1 MPTSSTDIN
10 YITGVTGQMK
20 FHLIHTPGNN
30 GDHENCWI
38 LNDTVDGK
46 IRVGVIDNI
55 AELQFNEE
63 NELDT
68 TTDLFWKADIVASRL
83 YDMRFSIV
91 ENMRQAHE
99 KFSDQTPSAT
109 SVIAAAADIQLKEN
123 GRIVFEGAA
132 AGTCEIWAA
141 TGRDQSL
148 SYVSSGN
155 TAPSIGSP
163 IPIADFHPNSFHGES
178 TILIF
183 ATPTVNLTKASS
195 ESITPSTLT
204 QWAKKELEA
213 NPDPKHDFTL
223 LILETI

>member
-1 MPTSSTDIN
+1 MNTTEIN
-10 YITGVTGQMK
+10 YITGVTGQIK

-55 AELQFNEE
+55 AELDFNENSE
-63 NELDT
+63 PDT
-68 TTDLFWKADIVASRL
+68 ASNLFWKADIVASCL
-83 YDMRFSIV
+83 YDMGKTVAEGMII
-91 ENMRQAHE
+91 AHE
-99 KFSDQTPSAT
+99 KFINDPKDTT
-109 SVIAAAADIQLKEN
+109 HVIAAAADIKVGEHN
-123 GRIVFEGAA
+123 RILFEGSAV
-132 AGTCEIWAA
+132 GTCEIWAA

-148 SYVSSGN
+148 SFVSSGG
-155 TAPSIGSP
+155 TAPSIGSDTP
-163 IPIADFHPNSFHGES
+163 IQQFCPKTFHGES

-183 ATPTVNLTKASS
+183 ATSTVNLTKASA
-195 ESITPSTLT
+195 ESVTPSTLT